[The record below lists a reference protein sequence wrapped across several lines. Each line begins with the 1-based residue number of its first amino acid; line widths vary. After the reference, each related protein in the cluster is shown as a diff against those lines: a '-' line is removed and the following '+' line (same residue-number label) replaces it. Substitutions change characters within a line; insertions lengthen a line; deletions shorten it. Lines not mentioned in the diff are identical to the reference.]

1 MKKKLPFLFI
11 IGFIIVSCTK
21 DQMPLLIE
29 LDNEL
34 RAKIRLISPDG
45 STDFYKL
52 PNENDLN
59 AIPQDIKNPLTPQKV
74 NLGKLLFYDTGLG
87 QDALKESGVGT
98 FSCAS
103 CHIPEAGFRPGT
115 FQGIADGGKGFG
127 INGEGRRKQA
137 NYTESELDVQSARP
151 LSLLNV
157 AYVSNTFWNG
167 QFGGGGVNEG
177 TEDVWDLSEETALNH
192 LGFEAIE
199 TQNLIGIKTHR
210 ITIDKELADNFG
222 YTSMFDEVFSDYT
235 EEERYS
241 QETASLAISAYIRTL
256 MSSEAPFQKWLNGEN
271 AALSYDEKKGG
282 ILFFGDAQC
291 FQCHFDKNL
300 GSEEFHALGV
310 NDMDQI
316 PSFNTAPDD
325 KRNLGRGGFTLNAE
339 DNYKFRVPQLYNMEG
354 TEFYFHGASKRSIRD
369 VINYKLAAQSENS
382 RVDQS
387 LVSDKLNPINL
398 SEEEISQL
406 EMFIKKS
413 LKDPNLSRYQ
423 PVTVPSGFCFP
434 NNDPDSVLD
443 LGCN

>member
-1 MKKKLPFLFI
+1 
-11 IGFIIVSCTK
+11 
-21 DQMPLLIE
+21 
-29 LDNEL
+29 
-34 RAKIRLISPDG
+34 
-45 STDFYKL
+45 
-52 PNENDLN
+52 
-59 AIPQDIKNPLTPQKV
+59 
-74 NLGKLLFYDTGLG
+74 
-87 QDALKESGVGT
+87 
-98 FSCAS
+98 
-103 CHIPEAGFRPGT
+103 
-115 FQGIADGGKGFG
+115 
-127 INGEGRRKQA
+127 
-137 NYTESELDVQSARP
+137 
-151 LSLLNV
+151 
-157 AYVSNTFWNG
+157 
-167 QFGGGGVNEG
+167 
-177 TEDVWDLSEETALNH
+177 LNH

-256 MSSEAPFQKWLNGEN
+256 MSNEAPFQKWLNGEN

-369 VINYKLAAQSENS
+369 VINYKLAAQSENN

-387 LVSDKLNPINL
+387 LISDKLNPINL
-398 SEEEISQL
+398 SEEEIGQL
-406 EMFIKKS
+406 EMFIKNS
-413 LKDPNLSRYQ
+413 LKDPNLTRYQ

>member
-11 IGFIIVSCTK
+11 IGLIIVSCTK

-34 RAKIRLISPDG
+34 RAKIKLISPDG
-45 STDFYKL
+45 TTDFYKL
-52 PNENDLN
+52 PNENDLSV
-59 AIPQDIKNPLTPQKV
+59 IPQDVRNPLTPEKV

-87 QDALKESGVGT
+87 QDAVKDSGMGT

-127 INGEGRRKQA
+127 INGEGRRKQS
-137 NYTESELDVQSARP
+137 NYTEAELDVQSARP

-157 AYVSNTFWNG
+157 AYVSNTFWSG
-167 QFGGGGVNEG
+167 KFGSGGVNVG
-177 TEDVWDLSEETALNH
+177 TEDVWDMDEEATLNH

-210 ITIDKELADNFG
+210 ITINKDIADNFG
-222 YTSMFDEVFSDYT
+222 YTEMFDEVFPDYS

-241 QETASLAISAYIRTL
+241 QETASFAISAYIRTL
-256 MSSEAPFQKWLNGEN
+256 ISNKAPFQNWLNGEN
-271 AALSYDEKKGG
+271 GALSYDEKKGG
-282 ILFFGDAQC
+282 ILFFGKAQC
-291 FQCHFDKNL
+291 FQCHYDKNL

-325 KRNLGRGGFTLNAE
+325 KRNLGRGGFTLKEE
-339 DNYKFRVPQLYNMEG
+339 DNFKFRVPQLYNMEG
-354 TEFYFHGASKRSIRD
+354 TEFYFHGSSKRNIRD
-369 VINYKLAAQSENS
+369 VIEYKLAAQAENS

-387 LVSDKLNPINL
+387 LISNKLNPIDL
-398 SEEEISQL
+398 TEEEISQL
-406 EMFIKKS
+406 ETFIRSS
-413 LKDPNLSRYQ
+413 LKDPDLTRYQ

-434 NNDPDSVLD
+434 NNDPESVLD